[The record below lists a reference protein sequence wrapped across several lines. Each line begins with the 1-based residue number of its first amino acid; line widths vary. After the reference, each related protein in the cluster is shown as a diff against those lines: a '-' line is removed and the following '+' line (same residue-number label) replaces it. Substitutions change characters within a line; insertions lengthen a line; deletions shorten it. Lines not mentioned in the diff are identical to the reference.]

1 MEGHTIIDNI
11 FLMQEAMAWTKENNQ
26 DLAQFFVD
34 FEKMFDHV
42 DYGFFFLALVAFNF
56 NLDLMGVYILLKNNF
71 ISLSEWISRGHI
83 SIIPYGK
90 V

>member
-1 MEGHTIIDNI
+1 
-11 FLMQEAMAWTKENNQ
+11 
-26 DLAQFFVD
+26 
-34 FEKMFDHV
+34 MFDHV